1 MADGKRAYEQVMG
14 SRESTVKTRRWCMV
28 GRCLP
33 FHHFFLILRQGLA
46 LSPKL
51 ECSGDTLSHCD
62 HLLAQRFSHLSLLS
76 SWD

>member
-33 FHHFFLILRQGLA
+33 SRHFFLILTQGLA

-51 ECSGDTLSHCD
+51 ECSGDTLTHCHL
-62 HLLAQRFSHLSLLS
+62 HLLGSAILPLPS